1 MFGFIEE
8 RKTRKEMEMK
18 MYLRQQKRNMEKI
31 IKGLDKS
38 REEII
43 ERGKKAKNE
52 GMLDQFKMCQ
62 SSLKFAINQ
71 KLTAERMLLQLETA
85 ARNRD
90 IGQMQKL
97 FEGSMRVMNRD
108 MTKTSKSMSFTKLQK
123 EYNIALTQFEGDI
136 MKIDMFLEGAAED
149 FESLTEGSSVIN
161 DEEIL
166 QLFEDNSNEEI
177 QKKLEK
183 ELSDLEKSLDVE

>member
-43 ERGKKAKNE
+43 DRGKKAKNE

-97 FEGSMRVMNRD
+97 FESSMRVMNRD
-108 MTKTSKSMSFTKLQK
+108 MTKTSKSMSFSKLQK
-123 EYNIALTQFEGDI
+123 EYNIALAQFEGDI

-149 FESLTEGSSVIN
+149 FESLTEGNSVIN

-166 QLFEDNSNEEI
+166 QLFEDKNNEEI

>member
-1 MFGFIEE
+1 MFGLEE
-8 RKTRKEMEMK
+8 RKARKEMEMK

-38 REEII
+38 REDII
-43 ERGKKAKNE
+43 SRGKRAKE
-52 GMLDQFKMCQ
+52 DGMTDQFKMCQ
-62 SSLKFAINQ
+62 SSLKFALNQ

-97 FEGSMRVMNRD
+97 FESSMRVMNQD
-108 MTKTSKSMSFTKLQK
+108 LTKTSKSMSFTKLQK
-123 EYNIALTQFEGDI
+123 EYNTALQQFEGDI

-149 FESLTEGSSVIN
+149 FDALTEGNSVIN

-166 QLFEDNSNEEI
+166 KLFEEPDNKEI

-183 ELSDLEKSLDVE
+183 ELSDLEKALDAE

>member
-123 EYNIALTQFEGDI
+123 EYSIALTQFEGDI

-166 QLFEDNSNEEI
+166 QLFEDKNNEEI

>member
-1 MFGFIEE
+1 MFGFEE
-8 RKTRKEMEMK
+8 RKARKEMEMK

-43 ERGKKAKNE
+43 NRGKRAKEE
-52 GMLDQFKMCQ
+52 GMIDQFKMCQ
-62 SSLKFAINQ
+62 SSLKFAVNQ

-108 MTKTSKSMSFTKLQK
+108 MTKTSKSMSFVKLQK
-123 EYNIALTQFEGDI
+123 EYNTALMQFEGDI
-136 MKIDMFLEGAAED
+136 MKIDMFLEGAEED
-149 FESLTEGSSVIN
+149 FESLTEGNSIVN

-166 QLFEDNSNEEI
+166 KLFEEPDNKEI
-177 QKKLEK
+177 QNKLEK
-183 ELSDLEKSLDVE
+183 ELSDLEKALDAE

>member
-1 MFGFIEE
+1 MFGLEE
-8 RKTRKEMEMK
+8 RKARKEMEMK
-18 MYLRQQKRNMEKI
+18 MYLRQQKRTMEKI

-38 REEII
+38 RNEII
-43 ERGKKAKNE
+43 VRGKRAKE
-52 GMLDQFKMCQ
+52 DGMIDQFKMCQ

-97 FEGSMRVMNRD
+97 FETSMRVMNRD
-108 MTKTSKSMSFTKLQK
+108 LTKTSKSMSFTKLQK
-123 EYNIALTQFEGDI
+123 EYNTALQQFEGDI
-136 MKIDMFLEGAAED
+136 MKIDMFLEGASED
-149 FESLTEGSSVIN
+149 FEALTEGNSVIN

-166 QLFEDNSNEEI
+166 KLFEEPNNTDI
-177 QKKLEK
+177 QQKLEK
-183 ELSDLEKSLDVE
+183 ELSDLEKALNAE

>member
-1 MFGFIEE
+1 MFGLEE
-8 RKTRKEMEMK
+8 RKARKEMEMK

-38 REEII
+38 REDII
-43 ERGKKAKNE
+43 SRGKRAKE
-52 GMLDQFKMCQ
+52 DGMTDQFKMCQ
-62 SSLKFAINQ
+62 SSLKFALNQ

-97 FEGSMRVMNRD
+97 FESSMRVMNRD
-108 MTKTSKSMSFTKLQK
+108 LTKTSKSMSFTKLQK
-123 EYNIALTQFEGDI
+123 EYNTALQQFEGDI

-149 FESLTEGSSVIN
+149 FDALTEGNSIIN

-166 QLFEDNSNEEI
+166 KLFEEPDNKEI

-183 ELSDLEKSLDVE
+183 ELSDLEKALDAE

>member
-1 MFGFIEE
+1 MFGFEE
-8 RKTRKEMEMK
+8 RKARKEMEMK

-38 REEII
+38 RDEII
-43 ERGKKAKNE
+43 SRGKRAKEE
-52 GMLDQFKMCQ
+52 GLIDQFKMCQ

-97 FEGSMRVMNRD
+97 FESSMRVMNRD
-108 MTKTSKSMSFTKLQK
+108 MTKTSKSMSFSKLQK
-123 EYNIALTQFEGDI
+123 EYNTALTQFEGDI
-136 MKIDMFLEGAAED
+136 MKIDMFLEGAQED
-149 FESLTEGSSVIN
+149 FEALTEGNSVVN

-166 QLFEDNSNEEI
+166 KLFDEPDNKEI
-177 QKKLEK
+177 QQKLEK
-183 ELSDLEKSLDVE
+183 ELSDLEKALDVE

>member
-1 MFGFIEE
+1 MFGLEE
-8 RKTRKEMEMK
+8 RKARKEMEMK

-43 ERGKKAKNE
+43 LRGKRAKQD
-52 GMLDQFKMCQ
+52 GLIDQFKMCQ

-97 FEGSMRVMNRD
+97 FESSMLVMNRD
-108 MTKTSKSMSFTKLQK
+108 LTKTSKSMSFTKLQK
-123 EYNIALTQFEGDI
+123 EYNVALQQFEGDI
-136 MKIDMFLEGAAED
+136 MKIDMFLEGASED
-149 FESLTEGSSVIN
+149 FEALTEGNSVIN
-161 DEEIL
+161 DQDIL
-166 QLFEDNSNEEI
+166 KLFEEPNNQDI

-183 ELSDLEKSLDVE
+183 ELSDLEKALDAE